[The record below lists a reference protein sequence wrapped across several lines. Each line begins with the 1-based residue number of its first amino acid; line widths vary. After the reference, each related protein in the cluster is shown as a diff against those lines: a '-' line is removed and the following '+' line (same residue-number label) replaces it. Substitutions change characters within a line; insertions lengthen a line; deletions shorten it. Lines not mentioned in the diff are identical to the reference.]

1 MLKLGFAGIGMIA
14 KKYIGL
20 ICQGQV
26 PGVEVTALCSRSLE
40 NIQEA
45 VRSCGLTNAAVF
57 TDYSELLR
65 SGAADAVVVCTP
77 NGQHPPMTQA
87 ALEAGLHVLTEKP
100 AGIWMDEI
108 DRAVAALEQRPELVG
123 GVMYNR
129 RMSQAYRK
137 VKSLIQEGFLGELVR
152 ATWLITTLYRPNAYY
167 ASGAWRGSWQGE
179 GGGLLMTQVSH
190 QLDLLQ
196 WLCGMP
202 VSVLARCRTVNRPI
216 EVENEAELLL
226 TFANG
231 AHGQFIAS
239 GHEQP
244 GTDRLEICGTK
255 GRIVVTDGRE
265 VEICR
270 LAQEERAFTISCTQP
285 FGEIPSTV
293 ERLSFDDGTNEIQ
306 QAAALANFAEAVAG
320 RSPIMCSLQEGVR
333 SLQMIQAAYLS
344 HWNRSEMAIPADP
357 KAFPA
362 ALEERGFG
370 RSRSI

>member
-1 MLKLGFAGIGMIA
+1 MLRLGFAGIGMIA
-14 KKYIGL
+14 KKYISL

-26 PGVEVTALCSRSLE
+26 PGVEVTALCSRNPE
-40 NIQEA
+40 NSQQA
-45 VRSCGLTNAAVF
+45 VRSCGLTGAAVF
-57 TDYSELLR
+57 TDYGELLR
-65 SGAADAVVVCTP
+65 SGAADAVMICTP
-77 NGQHPPMTQA
+77 HGQHPSMTQA

-100 AGIWMDEI
+100 AGIWMEEV
-108 DRAVAALEQRPELVG
+108 DRAVAALEQRPDLVC

-129 RMSQAYRK
+129 RMSKAYQK
-137 VKSLIQEGFLGELVR
+137 AKSLIQEGFLGELVR

-190 QLDLLQ
+190 QLDLFQ

-202 VSVLARCRTVNRPI
+202 VSVLARCGTVNRPI
-216 EVENEAELLL
+216 EVENEAELFL

-255 GRIVVTDGRE
+255 GRIVVTDDRE
-265 VEICR
+265 VELCR
-270 LAQEERAFTISCTQP
+270 LAQEEREFAVSCTQP
-285 FGEIPSTV
+285 FGEISSTV
-293 ERLSFDDGTNEIQ
+293 ERLSFDGGSNEIQ

-320 RSPIMCSLQEGVR
+320 RSPIMCSLQEGAR
-333 SLQMIQAAYLS
+333 SLQIIQAAYLS
-344 HWNRSEMAIPADP
+344 QWDRSEVAIPADP

-362 ALEERGFG
+362 ALAERGLWH
-370 RSRSI
+370 SQ

>member
-1 MLKLGFAGIGMIA
+1 MLRLGFAGIGMIA

-26 PGVEVTALCSRSLE
+26 PGVEVAALCSRNPE
-40 NIQEA
+40 NMQEA
-45 VRSCGLTNAAVF
+45 IRSCGLTGAAVF

-65 SGAADAVVVCTP
+65 SGTVDAVMICTP
-77 NGQHPPMTQA
+77 HGQHPSMTQA

-100 AGIWMDEI
+100 AGVWMEEV
-108 DRAVAALEQRPELVG
+108 DRAVAALEQRPELVC

-129 RMSQAYRK
+129 RMSKAYRK

-190 QLDLLQ
+190 QLDLFQ

-202 VSVLARCRTVNRPI
+202 VSVLARWGAVNRPI
-216 EVENEAELLL
+216 EVENEAELFL

-255 GRIVVTDGRE
+255 GRIVITDGRE
-265 VEICR
+265 VELCR
-270 LAQEERAFTISCTQP
+270 LAQEEREFTVSCTEP
-285 FGEIPSTV
+285 FGTIPSTV
-293 ERLSFDDGTNEIQ
+293 EHLSFDDGANEIQ

-320 RSPIMCSLQEGVR
+320 HAPVMCSLQEGAR
-333 SLQMIQAAYLS
+333 SLQIIQAAYLS
-344 HWNRSEMAIPADP
+344 QWNRSEMAIPADP

-362 ALEERGFG
+362 ALAERGLF
-370 RSRSI
+370 REPAL